1 MRQKMIS
8 LCDRSYKIAKNMDN
22 FSGWIREELLKY
34 DPEHQRIEREK
45 HLKHAYE
52 CIPCQKITWTV
63 GKWETGYKCRH
74 CDKSM
79 IYMGLLDRREY
90 Q

>member
-1 MRQKMIS
+1 MIS

-34 DPEHQRIEREK
+34 DPEHQTIERKK
-45 HLKHAYE
+45 HLKHAWN
-52 CIPCQKITWTV
+52 CITCDKITWMNH
-63 GKWETGYKCRH
+63 KWESEMCRH
-74 CDKSM
+74 CSKPM
-79 IYMGLLDRREY
+79 AYMGHLDRREY